1 MCIPYFFTFT
11 FRLFETI
18 LIAMVTTF
26 VMFILA
32 VFLGTCVP
40 VIKSGQEFSETQNY
54 FCPSKGQAG
63 PFYFLEYFNDMATL
77 VFNSEE
83 AAIKQL
89 FHQDGTVIIFAHGHT
104 LIVHR
109 NFCFLFYCCLFRFP
123 HNSAFAYRCV
133 HTCNTG
139 HFVDNIFLYC
149 LLDIRCQYT

>member
-1 MCIPYFFTFT
+1 MTNYNYAHTSQFTFT

-18 LIAMVTTF
+18 LIAIVTTF

-40 VIKSGQEFSETQNY
+40 ALNSGQQFVETTQDF
-54 FCPSKGQAG
+54 FCPSKGLSTQAG

-89 FHQDGTVIIFAHGHT
+89 FHQDGTRGY
-104 LIVHR
+104 L
-109 NFCFLFYCCLFRFP
+109 LF
-123 HNSAFAYRCV
+123 
-133 HTCNTG
+133 
-139 HFVDNIFLYC
+139 
-149 LLDIRCQYT
+149 